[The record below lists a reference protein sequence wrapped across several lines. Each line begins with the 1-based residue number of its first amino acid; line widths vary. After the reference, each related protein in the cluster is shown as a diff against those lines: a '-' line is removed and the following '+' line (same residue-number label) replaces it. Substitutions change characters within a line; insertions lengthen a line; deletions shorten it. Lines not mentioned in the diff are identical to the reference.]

1 MDTKTKIEIAKVG
14 IIGLGA
20 LGAGYILYKGA
31 KGLKSGLGN
40 IQYRIFTKDGP
51 LNRKITETVTGPL
64 NRKIT
69 ESISKT
75 KKEIYETTK
84 IYTEPVTE
92 PVKNILNEVK
102 DSKNNPTLTPQPTK
116 KQFTTAGGV
125 IPLFSENSYT
135 MNPSTPREVK
145 GYWGETYLKP
155 EPPAPLKK
163 EIDKLGIDAYKK
175 GRKLSEDEGRA
186 LAKALHIDRDLNKL
200 NNMIDEP
207 YKPVI
212 IKKNVATI
220 DPAQRELLYAIAR
233 YENNTI
239 NDFAQTK
246 KTAKEYK
253 KKIYGGG
260 ILDTIR
266 SWF

>member
-20 LGAGYILYKGA
+20 LGVGYFLYKGV

-40 IQYRIFTKDGP
+40 IQDSIFTKD
-51 LNRKITETVTGPL
+51 GPL

-75 KKEIYETTK
+75 KKEIYVTTK

-92 PVKNILNEVK
+92 PVKNLLNEVK

-155 EPPAPLKK
+155 EPPAPLQT
-163 EIDKLGIDAYKK
+163 EIDKMVSDTLKK

-186 LAKALHIDRDLNKL
+186 LAKALHIDRDLDRL
-200 NNMIDEP
+200 NNMIGEP

-212 IKKNVATI
+212 VKKDVSLI
-220 DPAQRELLYAIAR
+220 DPTQREIQYAIAR
-233 YENNTI
+233 YEGNTVD
-239 NDFAQTK
+239 DFARTK

-260 ILDTIR
+260 ILDIIR